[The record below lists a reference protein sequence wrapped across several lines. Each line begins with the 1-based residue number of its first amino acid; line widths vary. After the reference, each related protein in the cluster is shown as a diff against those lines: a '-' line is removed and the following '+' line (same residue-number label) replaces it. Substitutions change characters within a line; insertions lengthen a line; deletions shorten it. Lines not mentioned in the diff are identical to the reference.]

1 MSSVFSLTLIG
12 LESCYHANLEL
23 ALGFFAGGD
32 VGGELGG
39 LAAGDAERIPF
50 AGFGGGHVFGGEDD
64 LSDVHGIVGELAVDG
79 LHDRVR
85 FVADH
90 HFAAEIAFLER
101 FERVEDVLPAGT
113 PDGHELFARF
123 RSVFEFGVAI
133 AIGFFAV
140 GGEKVAPARAH
151 VADHVLDDDGDG
163 VGFRIE
169 RGEKIFVGALIHGA
183 LGKCFVVAKERE
195 GILDVERRKFV
206 WHRWIVEERG

>member
-1 MSSVFSLTLIG
+1 MNAVERRAVRWNKRKTG
-12 LESCYHANLEL
+12 TAMPCPYAWCEL

-64 LSDVHGIVGELAVDG
+64 LSDVHGIVCELAVDG

-113 PDGHELFARF
+113 QMAMSSSRDFGASSNSVSRL
-123 RSVFEFGVAI
+123 RS
-133 AIGFFAV
+133 GF
-140 GGEKVAPARAH
+140 
-151 VADHVLDDDGDG
+151 
-163 VGFRIE
+163 
-169 RGEKIFVGALIHGA
+169 
-183 LGKCFVVAKERE
+183 
-195 GILDVERRKFV
+195 
-206 WHRWIVEERG
+206 